1 MTARIGFE
9 VMGIWDADAGFDDV
23 NSTCA
28 SRRGF
33 PKLDLN
39 RLTNTKSG
47 EVQDAA
53 VCVNEAT
60 EEESAD
66 GVPGGGYLLTADDK
80 SNVKLFNYPV
90 VWDDAPFKLYRG
102 HASHVMWVRFSN
114 DDRIAISA
122 GGHDRGLYQ
131 WRTIGI
137 NMEDM
142 DGLEKDRLVLVCM
155 DHLITKRR

>member
-1 MTARIGFE
+1 
-9 VMGIWDADAGFDDV
+9 
-23 NSTCA
+23 
-28 SRRGF
+28 
-33 PKLDLN
+33 
-39 RLTNTKSG
+39 
-47 EVQDAA
+47 
-53 VCVNEAT
+53 
-60 EEESAD
+60 
-66 GVPGGGYLLTADDK
+66 
-80 SNVKLFNYPV
+80 
-90 VWDDAPFKLYRG
+90 
-102 HASHVMWVRFSN
+102 MWVRFSN